1 MKIVH
6 LMWTFG
12 VGGAEEML
20 ADIANEQC
28 RTEQVWII
36 ILNDEIDDFTRTSVD
51 PSVKVLC
58 LRRKPGSRSIW
69 PFARLNWLVRRIRPD
84 IIHAHSSSLV
94 KPLLGR
100 LPATVLTV
108 HATREAA
115 TFDRSIRRFTRIF
128 AISKGVADD
137 CMKTKGVPSRIVMN
151 GIRCGDVRIRPR
163 ANDGCFRIVQ
173 IARLAHPCKGQDVLL
188 RAIARIRAQGAGER
202 LSLDL
207 IGDGESRLYLENMV
221 RDLELEDMVT
231 LRGNIP
237 RAQLY
242 EELCD
247 YDLLVQPSRF
257 EGFGLAVVE
266 AMVARVPVLVSDLE
280 GPREI
285 IEGGLFGLLFR
296 PEEDAECAR
305 QIQYILKTKDSA
317 AMMELKSAAREHA
330 LEKFDIKRTASR
342 YLEEYREILSM
353 KGGTRRGS
361 HLHVPAEQLLRDAGS
376 QPDRVRPSQARKG
389 ESAERKRG
397 YRDLFSQPK

>member
-1 MKIVH
+1 
-6 LMWTFG
+6 
-12 VGGAEEML
+12 
-20 ADIANEQC
+20 
-28 RTEQVWII
+28 
-36 ILNDEIDDFTRTSVD
+36 
-51 PSVKVLC
+51 
-58 LRRKPGSRSIW
+58 
-69 PFARLNWLVRRIRPD
+69 
-84 IIHAHSSSLV
+84 
-94 KPLLGR
+94 
-100 LPATVLTV
+100 
-108 HATREAA
+108 
-115 TFDRSIRRFTRIF
+115 
-128 AISKGVADD
+128 
-137 CMKTKGVPSRIVMN
+137 
-151 GIRCGDVRIRPR
+151 
-163 ANDGCFRIVQ
+163 
-173 IARLAHPCKGQDVLL
+173 
-188 RAIARIRAQGAGER
+188 
-202 LSLDL
+202 
-207 IGDGESRLYLENMV
+207 MV

-361 HLHVPAEQLLRDAGS
+361 HLHVPAEQFLRDAGS
-376 QPDRVRPSQARKG
+376 QPDRVRPSQAR
-389 ESAERKRG
+389 
-397 YRDLFSQPK
+397 